1 MDYKIYLSNLYDI
14 YGKLLTEKQR
24 QNFEEY
30 YFHDLSLAELSE
42 NYDVS
47 RNAIHKSLKE
57 SIDKL
62 QYFEDKLHI
71 YQKNK
76 ELMELMR
83 KYPEMEKELERIME
97 EG

>member
-62 QYFEDKLHI
+62 QYYEDKLHI

-83 KYPEMEKELERIME
+83 KYPEMERELERIME

>member
-83 KYPEMEKELERIME
+83 KYPEMERELERIME